1 MKKKLMSLTFDMV
14 GDRGSPMTIID
25 GMNAYAETTQ
35 NCVPTVGVRYLVR
48 LRYIDRDKGFMIFT
62 PIRPLEPD
70 EEVDEE

>member
-1 MKKKLMSLTFDMV
+1 MAKKLMALTFDRV
-14 GDRGSPMTIID
+14 GNQGSPMTVID

-62 PIRPLEPD
+62 PIRSLEPN